1 MGANFFATVG
11 ACLAARDPDAKGR
24 CTRDA
29 WAAWQRGE
37 LALEP
42 CDTPT
47 PEAGRPARP
56 ELVRPREL
64 AHRGPGTA
72 ERRVVLFHAIAH
84 IEFTAINLALDHAVR
99 FRDLPPGYYA
109 DWLRIAVEEVEH
121 FQMVRG
127 YLRRLGADYGDF
139 PAHGGLWEMA
149 QKTADDPLARMALV
163 PRCLEARGLDV
174 NPGIQ
179 AKLRE
184 QGELEGAALLDPIL
198 RDEVGHVAAG
208 DRWFRHLCA
217 ARGLEPI
224 TTYRNL
230 IARHFREGLRGPFH
244 LEARRE
250 AGFSEEEIEYLKS
263 LEPGTAV

>member
-1 MGANFFATVG
+1 MNRDFFVEAG
-11 ACLAARDPDAKGR
+11 ACLAAPEPEVKARL
-24 CTRDA
+24 TREA

-37 LALEP
+37 LSVEP
-42 CDTPT
+42 SNAPT
-47 PEAGRPARP
+47 PEAGIPARP

-72 ERRVVLFHAIAH
+72 NRRVVLFHAIAH

-99 FRDLPPGYYA
+99 FRGLPPGYYA
-109 DWLRIAVEEVEH
+109 DWLRIAVEEVDH
-121 FQMVRG
+121 FEMVRG
-127 YLRRLGADYGDF
+127 YLRKLGADYGDF
-139 PAHGGLWEMA
+139 PAHGGLWAVARE
-149 QKTADDPLARMALV
+149 TADDPLTRMALV

-184 QGELEGAALLDPIL
+184 QGEMEGAALLDPIL

-217 ARGLEPI
+217 ERGLDPI
-224 TTYRNL
+224 TTYRDL
-230 IARHFREGLRGPFH
+230 IARHFRGGLRGPFH
-244 LEARRE
+244 LKARRE

-263 LEPGTAV
+263 LGPCAVG